1 MKRFPL
7 WSLLAL
13 VLSACVSRAMTP
25 WPDQSDLASP
35 TMAVTPSPSPT
46 AAPTSLPTASPT
58 LPPLPPVFQSDLL
71 NPLDTPHTYLA
82 DTCLYLRDKW
92 QSGHS
97 PPGTLA
103 IVIMFHSIGATTS
116 GNQISEADFHALM
129 QALHDYGF
137 QAITTTQ
144 LADFLEHNAPIPARS
159 VLLLVDDRRYRQY
172 FDLYFRPYY
181 ERYGWPV
188 VNAWIS
194 TPESTEALWQQQVEL
209 EKEGWVDHQA
219 HGVIHNLP
227 ISESST
233 DAFILGELQGSI
245 AAFQQHFGKAP
256 IAFIWPGGGFSRR
269 AVELARQS
277 GYRLGFTINPRG
289 PLLFNWIPLADAP
302 DPQRPY
308 FLPEGAVGDP
318 LMVLPR
324 YWATDAITHLERLV
338 QIGQAAAAYA
348 EQYKA
353 VEQAYYA
360 SACEAHYGPIP

>member
-1 MKRFPL
+1 MKIKPL
-7 WSLLAL
+7 WFLAPVL
-13 VLSACVSRAMTP
+13 LSACAGPAMTP
-25 WPDQSDLASP
+25 TPEPGTP
-35 TMAVTPSPSPT
+35 TAPVAPVSPSPVPT
-46 AAPTSLPTASPT
+46 ATPTLPPTASPT
-58 LPPLPPVFQSDLL
+58 PPPLPDVFQTDLL
-71 NPLDTPHTYLA
+71 NPLDTPHTYLS

-92 QSGHS
+92 QTGHS

-103 IVIMFHSIGATTS
+103 IVIMFHSIGATNS

-129 QALHDYGF
+129 QSLHDFGF

-144 LADFLEHNAPIPARS
+144 LADFLEHNAAIPPRS

-194 TPESTEALWQQQVEL
+194 TSESTEALWQQQVEL
-209 EKEGWVDHQA
+209 EEEGWVDHQA
-219 HGVIHNLP
+219 HGVIHNTP
-227 ISESST
+227 ISENSPDT
-233 DAFILGELQGSI
+233 YILGELQGSI
-245 AAFQQHFGKAP
+245 EAFLQHFGKKP

-269 AVELARQS
+269 AAELARQN

-308 FLPEGAVGDP
+308 FMPEGAVGDP

-324 YWATDAITHLERLV
+324 YWSTDAIYHLERVV
-338 QIGQAAAAYA
+338 QIGQAAADYA
-348 EQYKA
+348 EQHKIT
-353 VEQAYYA
+353 EHAYYA
-360 SACEAHYGPIP
+360 SACEPLYGPIP